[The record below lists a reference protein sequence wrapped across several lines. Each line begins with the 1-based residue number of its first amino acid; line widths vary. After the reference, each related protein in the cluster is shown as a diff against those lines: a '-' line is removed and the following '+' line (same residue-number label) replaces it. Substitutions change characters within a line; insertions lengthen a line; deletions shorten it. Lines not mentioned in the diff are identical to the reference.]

1 MKRFNI
7 LIAIVLLNVF
17 NSIGQDIITKK
28 SGEDI
33 TSKVIEITLNEV
45 KFKKW
50 DNQDGPLISISK
62 SDILMIRYQNGTKDL
77 FNNETLPS
85 TAPSSGESEN
95 YKLGQ
100 KDAMQYYKG
109 YKGAANGTL
118 ATGLLLSPLLGLV
131 PAIATTIQI
140 PEDINL
146 HYPDSNKMKNTDY
159 YNGYTKKSFQIKK
172 QKVWTNWGITF
183 GLGFATYLL
192 LKR

>member
-1 MKRFNI
+1 MKKSII
-7 LIAIVLLNVF
+7 LFLTLVVF
-17 NSIGQDIITKK
+17 IPVAKSQDVITKK
-28 SGEDI
+28 TGEDI
-33 TSKVIEITLNEV
+33 TTKVVEITLNEV
-45 KFKKW
+45 KYKKW

-77 FNNETLPS
+77 FNNETLPAS
-85 TAPSSGESEN
+85 ATPVGESEN

-118 ATGLLLSPLLGLV
+118 ATGLLLSPLLGLI
-131 PAIATTIQI
+131 PAIATTTQT

-146 HYPDSNKMKNTDY
+146 HYPDSSKMKNADY

-172 QKVWTNWGITF
+172 QKVWTNWGVTF
-183 GLGFATYLL
+183 GLSFAAYLL

>member
-1 MKRFNI
+1 
-7 LIAIVLLNVF
+7 
-17 NSIGQDIITKK
+17 
-28 SGEDI
+28 
-33 TSKVIEITLNEV
+33 
-45 KFKKW
+45 
-50 DNQDGPLISISK
+50 
-62 SDILMIRYQNGTKDL
+62 MIRYQNGTKDL

-109 YKGAANGTL
+109 YKGAASGTL
-118 ATGLLLSPLLGLV
+118 ATGLLLSPFLGLI
-131 PAIATTIQI
+131 PAIATSIQM

-146 HYPDSNKMKNTDY
+146 HYPDSNKMKNEDY
-159 YNGYTKKSFQIKK
+159 YNGYIKKSFQIKK

-183 GLGFATYLL
+183 GLGFAAYLL